1 MPNVNH
7 SRVDTTLVYVL
18 DTNTLIYFF
27 KGSGRVAER
36 MFNEAP
42 ADIGIP
48 AVVIFELLTGIAKS
62 AYPKK
67 RTKQLNSL
75 LDAVK
80 LIPFSIEEAKSS
92 AAIRAQL
99 EKKGTPIGPFD
110 VLIAGTA
117 MANRAV
123 LVSHNSSEFNRV
135 DGLKT
140 EDWY

>member
-1 MPNVNH
+1 M
-7 SRVDTTLVYVL
+7 YVL

-36 MFNEAP
+36 MLNEAP
-42 ADIGIP
+42 TDIGIP

-62 AYPKK
+62 VSPKK
-67 RTKQLNSL
+67 RTGQLNSL
-75 LDAVK
+75 LDAIKV
-80 LIPFSIEEAKSS
+80 LPFSIEEAKSS

-117 MANRAV
+117 MANRAI
-123 LVSHNSSEFNRV
+123 LVSRNLAEFNRI

-140 EDWY
+140 EDWF

>member
-1 MPNVNH
+1 M
-7 SRVDTTLVYVL
+7 YVL

-27 KGSGRVAER
+27 KGSGRVAEK
-36 MFNEAP
+36 MFYEAP

-62 AYPKK
+62 VSPKK
-67 RTKQLNSL
+67 RAKQLNAL

-80 LIPFSIEEAKSS
+80 ILPFSIEEAKSS

-99 EKKGTPIGPFD
+99 EKRGTPIGPLD

-123 LVSHNSSEFNRV
+123 LVSHNLAEFSRV